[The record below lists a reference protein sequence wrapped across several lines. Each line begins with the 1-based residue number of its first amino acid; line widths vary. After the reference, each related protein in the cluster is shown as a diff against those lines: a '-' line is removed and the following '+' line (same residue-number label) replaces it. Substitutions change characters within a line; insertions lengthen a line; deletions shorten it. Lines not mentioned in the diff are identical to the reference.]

1 MAEAVSNMK
10 TFRMGKNQG
19 DIILSLAVVS
29 ILMMMILPL
38 PKGVVDLLL
47 ATSFSLSL
55 VVLFVSLQTRRPVE
69 FSTFPS
75 ILLMVTLFR
84 LALNIA
90 ATRLILFH
98 GHEGP
103 EAAGQVVKSFG
114 QVVVGGNYTVGIII
128 FAILVVIN
136 FVVITKGA
144 GRIAEV
150 AARFML
156 DAMPGKQISTDAD
169 LSAGLISEREARKRR
184 AAISREADFYGA
196 MDGASKFVRG
206 DAIAA
211 VLMILINIVGGLVIG
226 VFQKGMGLQAAAQ
239 NYTLLTI
246 GEGLAAQIPALIVST
261 AAGIVVT
268 RAASESSLG
277 VEVVRQVMVHPS
289 AIYGAAAIVAV
300 LGLMPGLPH
309 SALLTLAFLLAFLG
323 IFASRHMG
331 GVVEES
337 VEPGVAR
344 SGGGE
349 QAAGGG
355 DEGGG
360 EVSGGGL
367 SEGEKSVVKE
377 VVIVPADLVQ
387 LDVGYG
393 LIPLVDEA
401 QGGDLARRITAIR
414 KQLSLELGFPVP
426 PVHIKDNLSLKPN
439 EYLILI
445 KGTEVS
451 RGDLL
456 PKHLLA
462 MNAAGGGDKG
472 IPGVPTKEPCFGI
485 PALWIAEGDRDR
497 AVLAGLTVID
507 LGSVIT
513 THLTEMIRKHA
524 YELLGRQEA
533 QTLLDQFKKQGPK
546 VVEELVPNLLP
557 LGGVAKVLSNLL
569 RERVPIK
576 DLRTILETLADMSS
590 TTKDTDQLTE
600 YVRQAMA
607 RTITGLYQAPD
618 RSLQVMNIDPHLD
631 QQIAGAIQ
639 QTTQGAYLALDPTL
653 AQKMLTQMK
662 VASERLAAMGNLPV
676 VLCSPTIRP
685 HLQRLV
691 ERFLPSV
698 AVLSSN
704 EVAPQVKLH
713 SLEIIKVAEA
723 EAAV

>member
-1 MAEAVSNMK
+1 
-10 TFRMGKNQG
+10 MGKKQG
-19 DIILSLAVVS
+19 DILLSLAVVS

-38 PKGVVDLLL
+38 PKAVVDLLL

-55 VVLFVSLQTRRPVE
+55 VVLFVSLQTRRPIE

-90 ATRLILFH
+90 TTRLILFH
-98 GHEGP
+98 GNEGLD
-103 EAAGQVVKSFG
+103 AAGQVVKSFG
-114 QVVVGGNYTVGIII
+114 QVVAGDNYTVGIII

-169 LSAGLISEREARKRR
+169 LSAGLISEKEARKRR
-184 AAISREADFYGA
+184 SAISREADFYGA

-206 DAIAA
+206 DAVAA
-211 VLMILINIVGGLVIG
+211 VVMILINIVGGLVIG
-226 VFQKGMGLQAAAQ
+226 VFQKGMGLAAAAE

-268 RAASESSLG
+268 RAASEANLG
-277 VEVVRQVMVHPS
+277 TEVMRQVMVHPR

-309 SALLTLAFLLAFLG
+309 LALLTLAFLLALLG
-323 IFASRHMG
+323 IFASRYVGG
-331 GVVEES
+331 GVEEG
-337 VEPGVAR
+337 VEPGVAKKEGAGQGAAGAEEEEEE
-344 SGGGE
+344 GGGVG
-349 QAAGGG
+349 GGG
-355 DEGGG
+355 DGG
-360 EVSGGGL
+360 ER
-367 SEGEKSVVKE
+367 EKAE
-377 VVIVPADLVQ
+377 AAVIVPPDLVQ
-387 LDVGYG
+387 LDLGYG
-393 LIPLVDEA
+393 LIPLADEA
-401 QGGDLARRITAIR
+401 QGGDLSKRITAIR
-414 KQLSLELGFPVP
+414 KQLNQELGFSVP

-456 PKHLLA
+456 PKHCLA
-462 MNAAGGGDKG
+462 MNAAGGGDRGIAG
-472 IPGVPTKEPCFGI
+472 IPTKDPCFGI
-485 PALWIAEGDRDR
+485 PALWIAEADKDR
-497 AVLAGLTVID
+497 AVLAGMTVID
-507 LGSVIT
+507 LGSVLT

-524 YELLGRQEA
+524 YELLGRQETQA
-533 QTLLDQFKKQGPK
+533 LLNGFKKQGPK

-576 DLRTILETLADMSS
+576 DLRTILETLADMAP

-618 RSLQVMNIDPHLD
+618 RSLQVMNLDPLLD
-631 QQIAGAIQ
+631 QQVAGAIQ

-653 AQKMLTQMK
+653 AQKMLTQVK
-662 VASERLAAMGNLPV
+662 VASERLAAKGNLPV
-676 VLCSPTIRP
+676 LLCSPTIRP

-704 EVAPQVKLH
+704 EVAPQVKLQ

-723 EAAV
+723 AQEA